1 MNHWERGHLGRIE
14 RILRSLRAGSPRSRK
29 KLLTGKIRLV

>member
-1 MNHWERGHLGRIE
+1 MNHRERGHLGRIE